1 MAARTWGHGAGHPTG
16 APRGVPKSQLCC
28 DPGILG
34 KVLGCVRS
42 GSFITSSLRAC
53 TREVGILVG
62 LLSHGGKKTSKKG
75 RGSFGALYQRP
86 NPGDVQL

>member
-1 MAARTWGHGAGHPTG
+1 MATRTWGHGAGHPTG

-62 LLSHGGKKTSKKG
+62 LLSHGEKNIKKG
-75 RGSFGALYQRP
+75 
-86 NPGDVQL
+86 PGKLRCFVSETKPR